1 MEYPVDIL
9 PVTVRFGWLPVINE
23 QLTSDVSVVIV
34 VVCSREHC
42 GTVLQIA
49 PGFSSA
55 HSEAVF
61 ISFLLCL
68 LHAPAP
74 VAGCRLS
81 PHTFRRIYSRK
92 DSDTWGLF

>member
-9 PVTVRFGWLPVINE
+9 PVTVRFGCLPVINE
-23 QLTSDVSVVIV
+23 QLTSDVSVV
-34 VVCSREHC
+34 VVCSPEHC
-42 GTVLQIA
+42 DTVLQIV